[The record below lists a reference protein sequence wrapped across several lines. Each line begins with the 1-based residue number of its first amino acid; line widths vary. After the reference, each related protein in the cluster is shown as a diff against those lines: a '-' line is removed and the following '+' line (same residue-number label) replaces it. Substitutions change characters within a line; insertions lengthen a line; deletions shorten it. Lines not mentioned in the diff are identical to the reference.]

1 MKPKQRRYAPKP
13 KPQVNTHVPYALL
26 LNPEALYLVQASFRS
41 MEEVLRRNVA
51 APGWRLAL
59 AAETFSQVKQKVSKM
74 LLAPGEAVEFD
85 YNELLIIRTCLQL
98 YTIDL
103 LYETNAGAER
113 VGRAVLPGGEF
124 AAARPSNAAATLRL
138 TRLLLSVPSR
148 KRTPGNCSGVRL
160 F

>member
-103 LYETNAGAER
+103 LCMKQTPER
-113 VGRAVLPGGEF
+113 SELVGQCYQVANLLPPVLP
-124 AAARPSNAAATLRL
+124 
-138 TRLLLSVPSR
+138 
-148 KRTPGNCSGVRL
+148 TPPQL
-160 F
+160 YD